1 MPLRPRRLSSPLS
14 LVLGLVSGWV
24 VLPGCTQEP
33 IIARNQ
39 RGGVTVVQGTV
50 GPRGA
55 SLRNGEVEVEFPPG
69 ALPVDTPVSIKKVPR
84 GGTSLASLQPT
95 ALGVGEGCGKLRPQG
110 DFLYSLEPKTLVFS
124 KEVRVTISTLGN
136 PDGPTAL
143 TLEGASTNGN
153 GYAPS
158 GRKAT
163 VRLWDFASSID
174 VQTLVPVMASSYAVS
189 SDGTTCSA
197 LNGKGELTSCTP
209 IPEQPG
215 LYSCQGP
222 LGLAATASVSSL
234 AELQTL
240 MAAIAIGQ
248 GSDCSGPP
256 APSTCGNGVRDGA
269 ELCDGADLG
278 GATCDA
284 VLPGTTGTLACDA
297 ACQLTTANCTP
308 ASTCGNGVRDGA
320 EVCDGADL
328 GGQTCADLLG
338 ASATGVLACDP
349 ACQLDSSNC
358 AAAPGCVDGV
368 QNGTETAVD
377 CGGVDC
383 VPCADGLACQVPAD
397 CTSGSC
403 VNLVCQ
409 APTCFDQALNGDET
423 DMDCGGSCPSPCGDG
438 ATCAIAADCLS
449 GVCTGNVCTAA
460 SCTDGVQNDLE
471 SDVDCGEGC
480 APCGDGLA
488 CGVPADCL
496 SGICTGNVCA
506 AASCTDGVK
515 NGTETDVDCGGSCP
529 ACVTILFA
537 ASNAIKTELGSLK
550 PGGAPTLLTEP
561 FGSLCV
567 PSISF
572 PSVSAGAL
580 AVIGQDDN
588 GGANHGLI
596 KYATWTD
603 GTGWTSLQD
612 VPTLPRTSDTVFLS
626 HRSPDTHASYVDNQ
640 GLKYALF
647 NGVTWT
653 QPGIPTGALGS
664 TSPSILATPGKIDIA
679 FFDGQ
684 FNNASATQTTADPL
698 VSWDEPI
705 STPGISAVSVSTSP
719 VLIPMEGGSHDAL
732 LCVIGL
738 PSSFHCWGRLG
749 GIWDQ
754 TVVPTF
760 TPPIDYSRQF
770 AMASLPGNEAILI
783 YADPNNDL
791 HYSIRQSDGFWSATA
806 PVGAQSFNPP
816 SVVRGVGG
824 ATAELGYTTPD
835 GTARHVRLIN
845 GSWVNPTDLAF
856 TVGRIAIAAR

>member
-1 MPLRPRRLSSPLS
+1 ML
-14 LVLGLVSGWV
+14 LGLVSGWV

-95 ALGVGEGCGKLRPQG
+95 AIGLGEGCGKLRPQG

-158 GRKAT
+158 GKKAT

-189 SDGTTCSA
+189 SDGTSCTA
-197 LNGKGELTSCTP
+197 LNGKGELTTCTP

-256 APSTCGNGVRDGA
+256 VSPTPTCGDGVRNGA
-269 ELCDGADLG
+269 EA
-278 GATCDA
+278 
-284 VLPGTTGTLACDA
+284 
-297 ACQLTTANCTP
+297 
-308 ASTCGNGVRDGA
+308 
-320 EVCDGADL
+320 CDGADL

-338 ASATGVLACDP
+338 ASATGTLACDA

-358 AAAPGCVDGV
+358 AAAPGCVDGA

-377 CGGVDC
+377 CGGADC
-383 VPCADGLACQVPAD
+383 APCGDGLACQVPAD

-409 APTCFDQALNGDET
+409 APTCFDQVPNGDET

-438 ATCAIAADCLS
+438 AACVLAADCIS
-449 GVCTGNVCTAA
+449 GICTGNACVAA
-460 SCTDGVQNDLE
+460 SCTDGVKNGLE
-471 SDVDCGEGC
+471 SDADCGESC

-488 CGVPADCL
+488 CVVPADCA

-506 AASCTDGVK
+506 AASCTDGVQ
-515 NGTETDVDCGGSCP
+515 NGSETDVDCGGSCP

-537 ASNAIKTELGSLK
+537 ASNAIKTELGELK
-550 PGGAPTLLTEP
+550 LGGLPTLVTEP
-561 FGSLCV
+561 FGSLSV

-572 PSVSAGAL
+572 PSVGAGAL

-603 GTGWTSLQD
+603 GIGWTPLQN
-612 VPTLPRTSDTVFLS
+612 VPTLPTTTDTVFLS
-626 HRSPDTHASYVDNQ
+626 HRAPDTHASYVDSE
-640 GLKYALF
+640 GLLKYALF
-647 NGVTWT
+647 DGSTWT
-653 QPGIPTGALGS
+653 QPGLQIAASGPSFGA
-664 TSPSILATPGKIDIA
+664 TSPSILATPGKVEIA
-679 FFDGQ
+679 FYNGNL
-684 FNNASATQTTADPL
+684 NNMSSTQATSDPL
-698 VSWDEPI
+698 ASWDEPAA
-705 STPGISAVSVSTSP
+705 TPGISAVSTTTSP
-719 VLIPMEGGSHDAL
+719 VLIPLEGGSHDAL
-732 LCVIGL
+732 VCVIGL
-738 PSSFHCWGRLG
+738 SASFHCWARLG
-749 GIWDQ
+749 ALWDQ

-770 AMASLPGNEAILI
+770 AMASLPDNGAILV
-783 YADPNNDL
+783 YADPNNNL
-791 HYSIRQSDGFWSATA
+791 HYALRLSDGSWSPTA

-835 GTARHVRLIN
+835 GIARHVRLIN
-845 GSWVNPTDLAF
+845 GSWVNPTDLAV